1 MISNPQLKFLRT
13 AECCCV
19 KKFMR
24 LVQGLLLVIAI
35 LAAVLWFT
43 AAVASGIA
51 KVIAILFLALFILSL
66 FLKGRRPEKM

>member
-1 MISNPQLKFLRT
+1 
-13 AECCCV
+13 
-19 KKFMR
+19 MR